1 MRFRFGHS
9 VRLFPGVRLTFSET
23 GISVSAAVSETTSRP
38 LDSSLTLEAEPSEFQ
53 RPREIPSKAIAR
65 LRSSDLQGLK
75 DLINDAAHQKAA
87 LQSDYRAALRSRM
100 AAWSKL
106 RRREQL
112 PLRWFLKSSIP
123 RLCGAFEES
132 ESEARKVLSALSAS
146 EIKVEMELDQD
157 ARSAWAEVEHSHAAL
172 ARSDYLWD
180 VASSSEDERAKERPT
195 SSSAVTRYQVRLHP
209 ILDGIISGSPGVRL
223 ENANGDNLDIFGG
236 FVLMRSKG
244 ASDYAVIDFCE
255 VFVEATDIP
264 FIENEAVPA
273 DAQVIDHVSAISNR
287 DESSDGRFRG
297 NDQLPIVKYGQI
309 TITSGK
315 GLHEVFLASNCE
327 AAFRFADALAAFKSA
342 LIRQAANPQPGA
354 APPPPMRFASTSE
367 PEKPLPEL
375 HRVCGAYELI
385 LIPVALAVAPIL
397 VSWRQQPPSS
407 PPIIAALR
415 SNPAEARIT
424 GLPST
429 NVSAAPVRP
438 GAPAQQIGTVLT
450 NPARTRERLVLLQH
464 ANVRSGPVRSSSS
477 LRVAPKG
484 MVVTV
489 FRRDGRWIEVGDD
502 QPWGWVNMVLL
513 KKT

>member
-9 VRLFPGVRLTFSET
+9 VRTFPGVRLTFSKT
-23 GISVSAAVSETTSRP
+23 GISVSAAVRGTTTGP
-38 LDSSLTLEAEPSEFQ
+38 LDSSLTLEARPSEFQ
-53 RPREIPSKAIAR
+53 RPREIHSKGGAQ
-65 LRSSDLQGLK
+65 LTSSDLQGLK

-87 LQSDYRAALRSRM
+87 LQSDYRAALRSRKS
-100 AAWSKL
+100 AWRKL
-106 RRREQL
+106 CRREQP
-112 PLRWFLKSSIP
+112 PLRWFPKSSIP
-123 RLCGAFEES
+123 KLRWAFEET
-132 ESEARKVLSALSAS
+132 EIEARKVLSALSAS
-146 EIKVEMELDQD
+146 EIRIEIELDED
-157 ARSAWAEVEHSHAAL
+157 AWSTWVEVEYSHAAL

-244 ASDYAVIDFCE
+244 ASDYAVIDFRD
-255 VFVEATDIP
+255 VFVEATDVP
-264 FIENEAVPA
+264 FIESEAVPA
-273 DAQVIDHVSAISNR
+273 DTQVIDHVSAN
-287 DESSDGRFRG
+287 SSKDRSPDGRL
-297 NDQLPIVKYGQI
+297 NDQLPIAKYGQI

-342 LIRQAANPQPGA
+342 LIRQAANSQPGD
-354 APPPPMRFASTSE
+354 APPPAMRSTPAPE
-367 PEKPLPEL
+367 FEKPLPEL
-375 HRVCGAYELI
+375 QRVSGAYELI

-397 VSWRQQPPSS
+397 ASSWRQQPPTS

-415 SNPAEARIT
+415 SNPAEARIA

-429 NVSAAPVRP
+429 QISVAPVRP
-438 GAPAQQIGTVLT
+438 VATAPQVGALSTNQAQ
-450 NPARTRERLVLLQH
+450 PRERLVLLQH
-464 ANVRSGPVRSSSS
+464 ANVRSGPVRSSAS

-484 MVVTV
+484 AIVSV
-489 FRRDGRWIEVGDD
+489 FRRDGRWIEVGDE
-502 QPWGWVNMVLL
+502 QPWGWVNTVLL
-513 KKT
+513 KKP